1 MICSHAW
8 RLSSAGSL
16 LSSCL
21 QSREVV
27 FRLEGSDLHLWD
39 DEAEH
44 VVRWGRGIC
53 RAAAHRGAL
62 GVLKWL
68 QQQDNP
74 FVCGLDVSIFAAAGG
89 NVDALRWLRG
99 HHCYWDAR
107 TCEAAC
113 QGGSLPTLKW
123 LRRNGCRWDGRSGQA
138 AVARGDREML
148 AWLHQNGAPF
158 TEGTAQTAALRG
170 DLPTLTW
177 LHQAG
182 CPCDARV
189 LVAAAEQGHIEI
201 LEWGRQHVVPPIP
214 WTYEVAQRAVEHSQA
229 PCLEFAIAHG
239 CRWWPLHKVPEC
251 PCDTML
257 MCCWKLH
264 APLAPYALRRVAEKV
279 TVTATLCLVKGAVAL
294 PAHVASD
301 IVKLS
306 IMSC

>member
-1 MICSHAW
+1 M
-8 RLSSAGSL
+8 
-16 LSSCL
+16 
-21 QSREVV
+21 
-27 FRLEGSDLHLWD
+27 D
-39 DEAEH
+39 
-44 VVRWGRGIC
+44 WGKGVC
-53 RAAAHRGAL
+53 RAAAHLGAL

-68 QQQDNP
+68 QHHDNP
-74 FVCGLDVSIFAAAGG
+74 YIFGLDMCTFAAAGG
-89 NVDALRWLRG
+89 SVDALRWLRG

-148 AWLHQNGAPF
+148 TWLHQNGAPF
-158 TEGTAQTAALRG
+158 TEGTAQTAACRG
-170 DLPTLTW
+170 HLPTLTW

-201 LEWGRQHVVPPIP
+201 LKWGRQHVVPPIP
-214 WTYEVAQRAVEHSQA
+214 WTYPVAQRAVEHSQM

-239 CRWWPLHKVPEC
+239 CRWWPLHNAPEF
-251 PCDTML
+251 PCDDML
-257 MCCWKLH
+257 MCCWRLR
-264 APLAPYALRRVAEKV
+264 APLPPYALRRVVQKV

-294 PAHVASD
+294 PAPIASD